1 MKRRQQIKNSNGVEV
16 CLFPMESL
24 QCGQGP
30 GYLSTTKV
38 NVGSFSH
45 CGSWAID
52 NSGDKAPD
60 SSPEDYSD
68 VFAPVTVRLIKKY
81 NSLASMANTCAFSSV
96 DKVLFPDGSIDYLD
110 LTLTHCND
118 ISFLTEGETYPQGH
132 KIYKEGT
139 AGNVASHV
147 HMEARKRGDKGN
159 VDLKTYYF
167 TSDGTRYDYK
177 VDNYVK
183 SSWSLIGNE
192 PVQSI
197 FFINDTTIKSDIPNV
212 PGVPTWKSYDEEPFD
227 PSDKSDGWH
236 QYNGTWYY
244 VENHACVTGW
254 QKIGSSWYCFE
265 ADGKMKTGW
274 VAYGNDW
281 YWLSPGSGVMQINE
295 FVDNERFYVGSDGKM
310 LRSGWTLINGE
321 YYYFKDKERDTEPRY
336 AAFAD
341 GQKLTNVWIP
351 GSSWYYM
358 LSDGKM
364 AKNCQIKENGKY
376 YAFNSSGACL
386 NQAGQT
392 TQYNTTT
399 YPMKS

>member
-1 MKRRQQIKNSNGVEV
+1 MYENQKLDNNGVEV
-16 CLFPMESL
+16 CLFPMEYL
-24 QCGQGP
+24 TCTQGP
-30 GYLSTTKV
+30 GFLS
-38 NVGSFSH
+38 NGQLNIGSFSH
-45 CGSWAID
+45 CNSWAVD
-52 NSGDKAPD
+52 MTGENASL
-60 SSPEDYSD
+60 ENL
-68 VFAPVTVRLIKKY
+68 FAPVTLICYKKY
-81 NSLASMANTCAFSSV
+81 EAEVRNAHATLFYSK
-96 DKVLFPDGSIDYLD
+96 DKVLFPDGTIDYLD
-110 LTLTHCND
+110 LLLCHDHN
-118 ISFLTEGETYPQGH
+118 ISDLVVGDPYIQGTPIYTEGDYGVGVQGNH
-132 KIYKEGT
+132 I
-139 AGNVASHV
+139 HI
-147 HMEARKRGDKGN
+147 EARKRGDNGLPALKEYWYDAYGN
-159 VDLKTYYF
+159 RLENGDHGYTKYT
-167 TSDGTRYDYK
+167 
-177 VDNYVK
+177 
-183 SSWSLIGNE
+183 WSLINNQ
-192 PVQSI
+192 PLQSV
-197 FFINDTTIKSDIPNV
+197 FFINDTTIKADIPQIANV
-212 PGVPTWKSYDEEPFD
+212 PAWQFYNAVPFD
-227 PSDKSDGWH
+227 PSNKIDGWH

-321 YYYFKDKERDTEPRY
+321 YYYFKDKERDT
-336 AAFAD
+336 AAKFSPFAD
-341 GQKLTNVWIP
+341 GEKVTNVWIAS

-358 LSDGKM
+358 LSNGKM
-364 AKNCQIKENGKY
+364 ATNCQIKENGKY